1 MTLTDMRDG
10 FAQALL
16 EEGERNEAIVAL
28 AADTVKRI
36 SRFAERFPGRAFN
49 VGIAEQNLVGIA
61 AGMALCGRV
70 PVVSSIGTFM
80 SMRCYEQV
88 RNDVGYQKANVKI
101 VATECGVSQ
110 GSLGITHMAV
120 EDMGI
125 MRCIPNVTVVA
136 PADPYQAYLATKA
149 ILQQDGAAYMR
160 FGSEPTRRIYENG
173 ARFELGRVNILRR
186 GGAEVALVAVGAMV
200 EVALQAATLLSE
212 DGVAAWVADVHTL
225 KPLDAKAIGELA
237 RSVRQMLTLEE
248 HVVTGGLGSAVTEV
262 VAAESGGCTIR
273 RLGLPDEYLP
283 VGSRQELLDY
293 CGLTA
298 EKVRAS
304 ALAAIR
310 E

>member
-1 MTLTDMRDG
+1 
-10 FAQALL
+10 
-16 EEGERNEAIVAL
+16 
-28 AADTVKRI
+28 
-36 SRFAERFPGRAFN
+36 
-49 VGIAEQNLVGIA
+49 
-61 AGMALCGRV
+61 
-70 PVVSSIGTFM
+70 
-80 SMRCYEQV
+80 
-88 RNDVGYQKANVKI
+88 VGYQKANVKI

-160 FGSEPTRRIYENG
+160 FGSEPNKRIYEEG
-173 ARFELGRVNILRR
+173 ASFELGRMNILRR
-186 GGAEVALVAVGAMV
+186 GGAEVALVASGAMV
-200 EVALQAATLLSE
+200 EVALEAARLLSE

-237 RSVRQMLTLEE
+237 RSVRHMLTLEE

-262 VAAESGGCTIR
+262 AAAESGRCVIR
-273 RLGLPDEYLP
+273 RLGLPDGYLP
-283 VGSRQELLDY
+283 VGSRQDLLEY
-293 CGLTA
+293 CGLTP

-304 ALAAIR
+304 ALAPIR